1 MTVLPDH
8 EIRKLCRGGVTCPLI
23 APFDNDQVQ
32 PASYDLRLG
41 DEFIVFDN
49 FEQTHLDLGDLN
61 DKSPRMVV
69 PDPDKG
75 FVLHP
80 LKFAL
85 GVTVET
91 VWLPDYVAGKLEGK
105 SSLARTGLLIHVT
118 GGFVDPGF
126 HGPLTLEFFNAREI
140 PIILR
145 PGIKIAQIGF
155 SAMLAPAA
163 EPYNGRYQDARGV
176 EASRYTG

>member
-1 MTVLPDH
+1 VTVLPDH
-8 EIRKLCRGGVTCPLI
+8 EIGKLCRNGVKQPLVF
-23 APFDNDQVQ
+23 PYERTQQQ

-41 DEFIVFDN
+41 HDFIVFDN
-49 FEQTHLDLGDLN
+49 YEQTHLDLGDLN
-61 DKSPRMVV
+61 DKSPRKIIVT
-69 PDPDKG
+69 PEIG
-75 FVLHP
+75 FTLHP

-85 GVTVET
+85 GVTMET
-91 VWLPDYVAGKLEGK
+91 VWLPDDIAGKLEGK

-145 PGIKIAQIGF
+145 PGIPIAQIGF
-155 SAMLAPAA
+155 SRMDSRAA
-163 EPYNGRYQDARGV
+163 KPYRGRYQNATTV
-176 EASRYTG
+176 EPSKYTG

>member
-8 EIRKLCRGGVTCPLI
+8 EIGKLCRPGVKSPLI
-23 APFDNDQVQ
+23 FPYDADQQQ
-32 PASYDLRLG
+32 PASYDLALG
-41 DEFIVFDN
+41 HDFIVFDN
-49 FEQTHLDLGDLN
+49 YEQTHLDLGDLH
-61 DKSPRMVV
+61 DKSPRKLIVT
-69 PDPDKG
+69 PEQG
-75 FVLHP
+75 FTLHP

-85 GVTVET
+85 GVTQEV
-91 VWLPDYVAGKLEGK
+91 VWLPDDIAGELMGK

-145 PGIKIAQIGF
+145 PELPIAQIGF
-155 SAMLAPAA
+155 RRLETPASQ
-163 EPYNGRYQDARGV
+163 PYQGRYQDAKTV
-176 EASRYTG
+176 EPSKYTG